1 VTVVEQGMS
10 PEEAE
15 RHTAEATATL
25 EAAGLTAPLEVLRR
39 RDVARGLTGAIRRG
53 DLVLMGAPTDGPV
66 AAIVGE
72 TVPGA
77 IARTGRNAVIVVRGV
92 EPRRAHRFERLF
104 LARS

>member
-1 VTVVEQGMS
+1 
-10 PEEAE
+10 
-15 RHTAEATATL
+15 
-25 EAAGLTAPLEVLRR
+25 
-39 RDVARGLTGAIRRG
+39 
-53 DLVLMGAPTDGPV
+53 VLMGAPTDGPV

-104 LARS
+104 FARS